1 MDRPRRAEVASAC
14 MGTSLLMPRHEPPRN
29 RGSERW
35 GLGLKAS
42 PAPVILILKP
52 GGELFTSRGV
62 GV

>member
-1 MDRPRRAEVASAC
+1 
-14 MGTSLLMPRHEPPRN
+14 MGTSLLKPRHELPRN
-29 RGSERW
+29 KGSERW